1 MTIPLTYRVTFI
13 FLDIILPIFG
23 VTMHITNAP
32 FILTGFTPSPIL
44 PPSSETI
51 VLLDTLAGWYAALA
65 FLNIVFLM
73 KRPNDIVVWRA
84 LGGATLL
91 IDLFMLGAFGREL
104 SGGRTWRGV
113 SFSDGKAYGRKW
125 LTKTGWLG
133 KCRWVCCHCKCE
145 VGVFDGCW
153 DERGE
158 GGEEK
163 GISVKCRSEKGNRD
177 EIDRT
182 LLLQVENVCFFK
194 RSWFVT

>member
-1 MTIPLTYRVTFI
+1 LVSQPPLYKLQPLQNYLCFFLNVCLVSRTIRGLHHTFQKAFLQLYTFPIDKMTIPLTYRVTFI

-125 LTKTGWLG
+125 LTKTG
-133 KCRWVCCHCKCE
+133 
-145 VGVFDGCW
+145 
-153 DERGE
+153 
-158 GGEEK
+158 
-163 GISVKCRSEKGNRD
+163 
-177 EIDRT
+177 
-182 LLLQVENVCFFK
+182 
-194 RSWFVT
+194 